1 MVFFGLG
8 EWGLYF
14 WHLSISLLLLR
25 LAVFLRC
32 HGLGAARRVQH
43 SVAAAGDLVHPHDV
57 HDVQADA
64 GADPGH
70 AAAPGHQVVGL
81 GAVDSVH
88 AAVVDRHD
96 GDADQEEDHRHGDTV
111 GHVGPRGLWVAEH
124 LEEPAET

>member
-1 MVFFGLG
+1 MAAA
-8 EWGLYF
+8 
-14 WHLSISLLLLR
+14 SLVGFHFRPLLTSPPLLR

-32 HGLGAARRVQH
+32 DGLGVARRVQH

-64 GADPGH
+64 GADPSH
-70 AAAPGHQVVGL
+70 AATPGHQVVGL
-81 GAVDSVH
+81 GAVDRVH

-96 GDADQEEDHRHGDTV
+96 GDADQEEDHRHGDAV

-124 LEEPAET
+124 LEEPAEK